1 MKQAAFKLVAFVV
14 AAQVVI
20 VLITISAC
28 FATKSEK
35 CTGDKV
41 GELLTNI
48 TAQAFALYA
57 AEK

>member
-14 AAQVVI
+14 ASQLVI
-20 VLITISAC
+20 AILIIAAC
-28 FATKSEK
+28 FITKSEK
-35 CTGDKV
+35 CTGEKV

-48 TAQAFALYA
+48 SAQAFALYA